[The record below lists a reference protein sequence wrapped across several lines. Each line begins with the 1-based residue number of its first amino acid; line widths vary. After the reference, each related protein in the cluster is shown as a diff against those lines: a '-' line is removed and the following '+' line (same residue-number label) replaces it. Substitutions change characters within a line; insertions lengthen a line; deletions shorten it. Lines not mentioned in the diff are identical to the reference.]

1 MIPSRSAISNIS
13 LMHAMCRLRE
23 CGPKIMGNPK
33 VDARRLN
40 FCDLGKSAGGPVFFY
55 PANDESFSLDGFRLL
70 MLHRC
75 RVAIA
80 KLAERE
86 LSLRGIDLLSLLF

>member
-1 MIPSRSAISNIS
+1 M
-13 LMHAMCRLRE
+13 
-23 CGPKIMGNPK
+23 
-33 VDARRLN
+33 
-40 FCDLGKSAGGPVFFY
+40 FFY

-70 MLHRC
+70 MLDRC

-80 KLAERE
+80 QLAERE